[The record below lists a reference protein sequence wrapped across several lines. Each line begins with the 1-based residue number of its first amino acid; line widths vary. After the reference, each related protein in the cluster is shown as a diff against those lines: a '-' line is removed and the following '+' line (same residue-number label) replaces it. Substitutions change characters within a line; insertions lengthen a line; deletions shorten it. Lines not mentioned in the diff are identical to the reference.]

1 VDPLGNA
8 RGAEV
13 KTASD
18 PEFGAATAAMVEAM
32 KFEPAT
38 KAGKPCFALLTFE
51 QVFNQIGA
59 ASPVDEPTKELVD
72 ALNHGSAKIFSPTEV
87 DAMPKPTFRV
97 PPELPEALKKSGEVA
112 TAQIEIII
120 DPSGRARL
128 PRILEAT
135 RDDFG
140 WAAATAAS
148 RWIFQPALK
157 DGQPVYLRVI
167 IPFKFSPTKK

>member
-1 VDPLGNA
+1 
-8 RGAEV
+8 
-13 KTASD
+13 
-18 PEFGAATAAMVEAM
+18 
-32 KFEPAT
+32 
-38 KAGKPCFALLTFE
+38 
-51 QVFNQIGA
+51 
-59 ASPVDEPTKELVD
+59 
-72 ALNHGSAKIFSPTEV
+72 
-87 DAMPKPTFRV
+87 MPKPTFRV